1 MPTHKR
7 ECTLAPEAAMQR
19 SGVVMDLRPI
29 REKAEM
35 RDGSLGVDS
44 SPGRGT
50 GTRVELRVP
59 LDRRLQGTSEGSS

>member
-1 MPTHKR
+1 MRKR
-7 ECTLAPEAAMQR
+7 DRTLAPDAAMQR
-19 SGVVMDLRPI
+19 SGEVMDLRSL

-44 SPGRGT
+44 SPGTGT

-59 LDRRLQGTSEGSS
+59 LDRRFQGASEGRS

>member
-1 MPTHKR
+1 MRKR
-7 ECTLAPEAAMQR
+7 DCTLAPDAAMQR
-19 SGVVMDLRPI
+19 SGEVMDLRSM

-44 SPGRGT
+44 SPGA

-59 LDRRLQGTSEGSS
+59 LDRQLQGLSEGSS

>member
-1 MPTHKR
+1 MRKR
-7 ECTLAPEAAMQR
+7 DCTLAPDAAKQR
-19 SGVVMDLRPI
+19 SGEVMDLRSM

-59 LDRRLQGTSEGSS
+59 LDRRLQGASEGSS